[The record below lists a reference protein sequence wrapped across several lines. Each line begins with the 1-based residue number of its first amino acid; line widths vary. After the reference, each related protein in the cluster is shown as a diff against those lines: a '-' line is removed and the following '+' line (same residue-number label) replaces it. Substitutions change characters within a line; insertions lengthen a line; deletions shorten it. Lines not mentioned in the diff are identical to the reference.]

1 MTKKDAAKTAKAIG
15 KILDADCSV
24 YDFDDET
31 LYINTGTDCVD
42 FAQLIEVKSNYNIEA
57 INIDDD
63 YEGYLILQIDLR
75 SEEERASEKELA
87 EELSQDRGSL

>member
-1 MTKKDAAKTAKAIG
+1 MTKAEANKIAKKIG
-15 KILDADCSV
+15 KILECECTV

-31 LYINTGTDCVD
+31 LYIDTGLDALD
-42 FAQLIEVKSNYNIEA
+42 FASVMEVKSLYNIEA

-75 SEEERASEKELA
+75 PDE
-87 EELSQDRGSL
+87 QD